1 MKQLGRWR
9 GACVLVSLALA
20 PPLAAQSGPA
30 PSIDVVV
37 TAPGKVDSGQVQ
49 RQARALTRMDD
60 FHHEPLAQFQDPVCP
75 GVMGLPVEFATLM
88 VDRIRYDAER
98 AGIKVATANDCRA
111 NILVAFV
118 RNGLADVKTIRKK
131 RGYLFAGISMEEL
144 NELSAD
150 RGPVHAWVNTIV
162 RTRDGEFVRGNA
174 DAGDIPVVNAPMA
187 DSHIFLATRLD
198 IASSVVVIDIAAI
211 HGMSVDQI
219 ADYAAMRSLA
229 RTRPPKNGAALDTI
243 LSLFDAQ
250 GPRPAELTRFDL
262 AYLRSING
270 SLANLPAFAKLGA
283 VTGAIRKI
291 ATPSPAEPGI
301 KR

>member
-1 MKQLGRWR
+1 MKQTGRWR

-30 PSIDVVV
+30 PSGDVVV
-37 TAPGKVDSGQVQ
+37 TAPGKVEPGQVQ
-49 RQARALTRMDD
+49 RQ
-60 FHHEPLAQFQDPVCP
+60 
-75 GVMGLPVEFATLM
+75 
-88 VDRIRYDAER
+88 
-98 AGIKVATANDCRA
+98 
-111 NILVAFV
+111 
-118 RNGLADVKTIRKK
+118 ADVKTIRKK

-211 HGMSVDQI
+211 DGMSVDQI